1 MTWNEVMELSL
12 EQLECILAAAARHQR
27 QLATLTGA
35 AVAAAQAGGQA
46 WRKFLDS
53 LGD

>member
-1 MTWNEVMELSL
+1 MDLSL
-12 EQLECILAAAARHQR
+12 EQLELILAAAARQQR

-35 AVAAAQAGGQA
+35 ALAAAQAGGQA

-53 LGD
+53 LGS